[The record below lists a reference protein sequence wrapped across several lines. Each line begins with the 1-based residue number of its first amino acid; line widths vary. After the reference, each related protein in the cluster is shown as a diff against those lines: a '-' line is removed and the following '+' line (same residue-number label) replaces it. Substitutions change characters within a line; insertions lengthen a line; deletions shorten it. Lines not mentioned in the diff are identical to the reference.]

1 MSQRYQVVIVGA
13 GPAGLAAGIQA
24 ARRGL
29 SHVVLERGEFA
40 NTIHRYQRGKHV
52 MDEPQRLQV
61 HNELDMEF
69 QAGTREAILEQWEKD
84 VEAAGVEVRRG
95 PGFEL
100 TAIAGQHPEFTLTL
114 ADGSTLETEN
124 IVLSIG
130 NQGNLRRFG
139 VEGDQLPHVTYQL
152 DDPAE
157 YNGKRIAVVGV
168 GDAGIENALALVE
181 YDNDVAIINRR
192 DEFYRAKQRNRMLI
206 EAAINAGDI
215 QHHTNSVVRR
225 FEEGKVVLA
234 TDEGE
239 KTLELDLVIGRLG
252 ALPPRKFL
260 EDIGIRFPSDTQEA
274 VPEVSDTFESN
285 VPGMYL
291 IGSLSGRPLIK
302 ACMNDGYEVIE
313 YIQGNT
319 PTPADE
325 PMLREILG
333 GLSGSVSEI
342 VERIRQTIPVFGS
355 LTPIQLREFLVDS
368 QVHQKRAGDDVF
380 KKNDFTDTFYS
391 ILEGEVEVLLSE
403 SGTHSENPRLGQGE
417 FFGEISLLS
426 GRRRSAT
433 IRCTTDCVLIET
445 SRLAMQ
451 KLRKSIPQVSRVL
464 DTTTIMYHLADLV
477 PAMSPGERRQL
488 ADASVIESFQA
499 GDTICEEGADPD
511 GLHLIRRGTVVV
523 SRKRTEGDAG
533 EVVINYIQ
541 AGNYFGEVALLYP
554 GRKRGATIR
563 AMVITETIR
572 VPTEAIVEATRAH
585 PELREGFEKRS
596 QQYSLQ
602 TEQALANPNATDLVD
617 FLIDKGGKDATDL
630 LVIDESLCIRCD
642 NCEKACA
649 DTHRG
654 VSRLNR
660 EAGARYAQLHLPTA
674 CQHCENPRCMLDCP
688 PDAIRRHPNAE
699 VYILDTCIG
708 CGNCSTNCPYD
719 VIQMSVLE
727 EGKPP
732 GLLSRLLFGSTS
744 RRGAKGDHEEGEGRH
759 EVAVKCDLCR
769 DLPERRGGEARAAC
783 VASCPTGAIA
793 RVHPHEFI
801 TDIIGGG
808 PYNRI

>member
-1 MSQRYQVVIVGA
+1 MPEVSQRYQVVIVGA

-61 HNELDMEF
+61 HSELDMEF
-69 QAGTREAILEQWEKD
+69 LAGTREAILEQWEKD
-84 VEAAGVEVRRG
+84 AESAGVVLERG
-95 PGFEL
+95 PEFEL
-100 TAIAGQHPEFTLTL
+100 IGLSGSHPNFRLELSGGT
-114 ADGSTLETEN
+114 TLEAES
-124 IVLSIG
+124 IVLAIG

-157 YNGKRIAVVGV
+157 YTGKRIAVVGV

-181 YDNDVAIINRR
+181 HDNDVTVVNRR

-215 QHHTNSVVRR
+215 EHQTNSVVRS
-225 FEEGKVVLA
+225 FEPGKMVLA
-234 TDEGE
+234 TDDGE
-239 KTLELDLVIGRLG
+239 KTLDVDLVIGRLG

-260 EDIGIRFPSDTQEA
+260 EEIGIRFPSDTKEA
-274 VPEVSDTFESN
+274 IPEVSDTFESN
-285 VPGMYL
+285 VPGLYV

-333 GLSGSVSEI
+333 PLQGSVSEI
-342 VERIRQTIPVFGS
+342 VERIRQTIPVFES

-368 QVHQKRAGDDVF
+368 QVHLKKADEDVF
-380 KKNDFTDTFYS
+380 QKNDFTDTFYS
-391 ILEGEVEVLLSE
+391 ILEGEVEVLLAEGGS
-403 SGTHSENPRLGQGE
+403 HPENPRLGQGE

-433 IRCTTDCVLIET
+433 IRCVRDSILIET

-464 DTTTIMYHLADLV
+464 DTTTITYHLADLV
-477 PAMSPGERRQL
+477 PAMSQAERHKL
-488 ADASVIESFQA
+488 ANASVIETFQP
-499 GDTICEEGADPD
+499 GDAICEEGADPD

-523 SRKRTEGDAG
+523 SRKRDDR

-563 AMVITETIR
+563 AMVVTETIR
-572 VPTEAIVEATRAH
+572 VPNEAIIRVTQAH
-585 PELREGFEKRS
+585 PELREGFERRS

-708 CGNCSTNCPYD
+708 CGNCASNCPYD
-719 VIQMSVLE
+719 VIQMAVLDHSRA
-727 EGKPP
+727 PN
-732 GLLSRLLFGSTS
+732 LLTRLLFGSEGGK
-744 RRGAKGDHEEGEGRH
+744 RGHADANEEGKH

-769 DLPERRGGEARAAC
+769 DLPARRGGEARAAC

-793 RVHPHEFI
+793 RVHPQEFI
-801 TDIIGGG
+801 TDIIGG
-808 PYNRI
+808 PWNRI